1 MGTADIRESILVI
14 GASGRTGGYV
24 VRYLCAASVP
34 VIACVRR
41 AERVPVEARLASAE
55 VAVANL
61 EQPDTIAPL
70 IDRAAHVVYLAGGER
85 RGMSPGAWQLE
96 VESLSSCIEFAQRS
110 GFTGRWLYVGY
121 SGAEQRGGTTWAEAR
136 WRELKLAAE
145 QVVTA
150 SGLNYFVL
158 RVGRITESVSGE
170 PRVQVSQPSTPM
182 PDADVPCNALGFLLT
197 GVTLAGCTQ
206 RARATVRLDNSG
218 VKLQAAVHS
227 FARLRSDETE
237 RTLDRLDF
245 SRMSFR

>member
-1 MGTADIRESILVI
+1 MGSAEIRDSILVI

-34 VIACVRR
+34 VIAYVRR
-41 AERVPVEARLASAE
+41 EERLPIEPRVASAE

-61 EQPDTIAPL
+61 ERPDTIAPL
-70 IDRAAHVVYLAGGER
+70 IDRAAHVIYLAGSER

-96 VESLSSCIEFAQRS
+96 VESLSACIEFAQRA
-110 GFTGRWLYVGY
+110 GFSGRWLYVGY

-158 RVGRITESVSGE
+158 RVGRITDSVGGE
-170 PRVQVSQPSTPM
+170 PRVHVSQPSSPM

-197 GVTLAGCTQ
+197 GVTLAGCTP
-206 RARATVRLDNSG
+206 RARATVRLDQSG
-218 VKLQAAVHS
+218 LKLQAAVHA

-237 RTLDRLDF
+237 RTFDRMDY
-245 SRMSFR
+245 SRMSF